1 MSWLLHNCFCI
12 KKIINTQFLCQ
23 MAVTVNS
30 HRSRCAFGGFFF
42 HIYMSKNRVL
52 DVDVTLYDTH
62 KYDGGFLFK
71 FLINLDKPSVL
82 TTARLSEI

>member
-1 MSWLLHNCFCI
+1 MSWLLRNCFCI

-30 HRSRCAFGGFFF
+30 HRSRGVS

-52 DVDVTLYDTH
+52 GVDVPISMM
-62 KYDGGFLFK
+62 GVF
-71 FLINLDKPSVL
+71 I
-82 TTARLSEI
+82 

>member
-1 MSWLLHNCFCI
+1 MRL
-12 KKIINTQFLCQ
+12 
-23 MAVTVNS
+23 
-30 HRSRCAFGGFFF
+30 GFFF

>member
-1 MSWLLHNCFCI
+1 MSWLLRNCFCI

-30 HRSRCAFGGFFF
+30 HRSRGVFGGFFF

-52 DVDVTLYDTH
+52 GVDVPISMM
-62 KYDGGFLFK
+62 GVF
-71 FLINLDKPSVL
+71 I
-82 TTARLSEI
+82 

>member
-1 MSWLLHNCFCI
+1 MSWLLRTCFCI

-30 HRSRCAFGGFFF
+30 HRSRRVFGFFF

-52 DVDVTLYDTH
+52 GVYVTLYDTH
-62 KYDGGFLFK
+62 KYDGVFLFK